1 MFSQY
6 PEDICEIFHM
16 LGHHFTLH
24 NHVIDINFNTSTK
37 LWFKHFSHH
46 ALVGRSDVF
55 QTEGHHFV
63 MVVPNRGDKSSL
75 LLIVRGQWYLV
86 ISLEGIQKTHPRMT
100 HGCIHQLVYF
110 GMGNGSL
117 GQALLRSV
125 KSTHTHHFPVFFF
138 TTTVLANH

>member
-1 MFSQY
+1 MSSQY
-6 PEDICEIFHM
+6 PEDIREIFNM
-16 LGHHFTLH
+16 LGHHFALH

-37 LWFKHFSHH
+37 LGFEHFSHH
-46 ALVGRSDVF
+46 PLVGRSGIF

-100 HGCIHQLVYF
+100 HGCIHQLVYLRY
-110 GMGNGSL
+110 GKWILGTSL
-117 GQALLRSV
+117 IEIREVHAHLPLPSLLL
-125 KSTHTHHFPVFFF
+125 HHHYVG
-138 TTTVLANH
+138 